1 MGDWRIERLD
11 RSHERGS
18 FCCGKAPL
26 DDFLHSLV
34 SQYEKRKLGTTYV
47 AVIPSDK
54 RVCGYYTLAA
64 SSVLVQNLPPKAA
77 RKLPKHPVP
86 VALLGRLAVDQT
98 AQGRRLGAVL
108 LMDALN
114 RCVSLSAHVGM
125 HAVLVTAI
133 DQEARRFYL
142 KYGFTPLPGKD
153 LDLYFPMWAIEQE
166 LGKHGKEGG

>member
-1 MGDWRIERLD
+1 MDDWRIERLD

-18 FCCGKAPL
+18 FCCGKASL
-26 DDFLHSLV
+26 DEFLHSLA
-34 SQYEKRKLGTTYV
+34 SQYEKRKLGSTYV
-47 AVIPSDK
+47 AVLSGDK

-64 SSVLVQNLPPKAA
+64 SSVPIQNLPSKAA

-98 AQGRRLGAVL
+98 AQGRRLGVVL
-108 LMDALN
+108 LMDALK
-114 RCVSLSAHVGM
+114 RCMGLSAHLGI
-125 HAVLVTAI
+125 HAVLVAAI

-153 LDLYFPMWAIEQE
+153 LDLYFPMWAVEQE
-166 LGKHGKEGG
+166 LGKPGKEGG